1 MDFFAIST
9 ITMQQFLLVLF
20 RVGAILFFVPILGD
34 RQVPPQVKAGLSLLI
49 AVCLFPT
56 LDRSQIV
63 IPSHILIFTVALSTE
78 IMLGITLGLLTRM
91 LFGSVQLA
99 GRLMGI
105 QMGFGMVNVM
115 DPITGIQV
123 SIISHF
129 QELILTLVFLSI
141 NAHHY
146 FIEALAATF
155 QIIPPLGI
163 SLPGTLQEIVITAG
177 SHMFYLSVKI
187 AAPVMVTITLTYF
200 AMGIISK
207 TVPAMNILIVGLPV
221 TIGLGLIMLMVTI
234 PVLISFLQGEIQM
247 LEESFFAVIKAI
259 AP

>member
-1 MDFFAIST
+1 MDFFAIPT
-9 ITMQQFLLVLF
+9 ITVQQFLLVLF

-34 RQVPPQVKAGLSLLI
+34 KQVPPQVRAGLALVI

-56 LDRSQIV
+56 VDHSRIV
-63 IPSHILIFTVALSTE
+63 IPPHIFIFAVALVTE
-78 IMLGITLGLLTRM
+78 VMLGITLGLLTRM
-91 LFGSVQLA
+91 LYGAVQLA

-115 DPITGIQV
+115 DPITGVQV

-129 QELILTLVFLSI
+129 QEIILTLVFLSI

-177 SHMFYLSVKI
+177 AHMFYLSVKI
-187 AAPVMVTITLTYF
+187 AAPVMITITLTYL
-200 AMGIISK
+200 AMGVISK
-207 TVPAMNILIVGLPV
+207 TVPQMNILIVGLPV
-221 TIGLGLIMLMVTI
+221 TISLGLIMLMLTV
-234 PVLISFLQGEIQM
+234 PVLISFLQGEIQL
-247 LEESFFAVIKAI
+247 LEESFFAVINAI
-259 AP
+259 AH